1 MEMKRMTRTERVFP
15 LQGVLLLPNGD
26 CLEGLFSGEWTSG
39 LKVVGTYTKP
49 FVDEPVNKERMNML

>member
-1 MEMKRMTRTERVFP
+1 MARSARVF
-15 LQGVLLLPNGD
+15 LLKGVLSLPNGD

-49 FVDEPVNKERMNML
+49 LVDEPENKERINML

>member
-1 MEMKRMTRTERVFP
+1 MKRMARSARVFL
-15 LQGVLLLPNGD
+15 LQGVLALPNGD

-49 FVDEPVNKERMNML
+49 LVDEPENKERVNML

>member
-1 MEMKRMTRTERVFP
+1 MARSARVFL
-15 LQGVLLLPNGD
+15 LQGVLALPNGD

-49 FVDEPVNKERMNML
+49 PVDEPESKERINML